1 MPAPILRLWAGP
13 FDLSTGLPGQEE
25 RACVTGVTVE
35 DLRASTRHP
44 GLVPGSAG
52 RGRDL
57 CGNCNRNSP
66 AKHRPRLKKFTAQT
80 VQCVA
85 DREIAARNELGHR
98 LTLMDS
104 LERTADPL
112 RPATHVP
119 ATEE

>member
-1 MPAPILRLWAGP
+1 MTLLFRDVPCALRP
-13 FDLSTGLPGQEE
+13 S
-25 RACVTGVTVE
+25 
-35 DLRASTRHP
+35 S
-44 GLVPGSAG
+44 
-52 RGRDL
+52 
-57 CGNCNRNSP
+57 
-66 AKHRPRLKKFTAQT
+66 RLKKFTAQT